1 MKYLL
6 LHYVVEDALPD
17 ARADCRAD
25 GSLKAWLDET
35 AASGV
40 NLDGAELVEAS
51 EAAAVV
57 GTQDGELMIT
67 DGPFTETK
75 EQIAGFDIIECADL
89 SEATQIAA
97 RHPTAQRYG
106 HIEVRAIVG

>member
-1 MKYLL
+1 VKYLL
-6 LHYVVEDALPD
+6 LHYVVEDALPA

-57 GTQDGELMIT
+57 GARDGELMIT

-75 EQIAGFDIIECADL
+75 EQIAGFDILECADL
-89 SEATQIAA
+89 SEAIQLAA

-106 HIEVRAIVG
+106 YIEVRAIAG